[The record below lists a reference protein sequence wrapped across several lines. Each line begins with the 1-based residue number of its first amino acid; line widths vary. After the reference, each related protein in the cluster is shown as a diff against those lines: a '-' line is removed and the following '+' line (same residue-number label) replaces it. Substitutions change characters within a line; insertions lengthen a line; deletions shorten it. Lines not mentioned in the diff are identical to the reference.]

1 MCKNRE
7 QSFVK
12 KSRHGGDWLEALQGD
27 LNLNLIILVCLC
39 REYNCG
45 GVAVHHITLGGGVE
59 ITITVYG
66 EELCTVRARVPLFD
80 NNNLGGVLWRERGG
94 GQGRFLGAGVVQE
107 GA

>member
-1 MCKNRE
+1 M
-7 QSFVK
+7 K

-59 ITITVYG
+59 ITIAVYG
-66 EELCTVRARVPLFD
+66 EELCTVRARAPPFD
-80 NNNLGGVLWRERGG
+80 SNNIGSVLWGERGG
-94 GQGRFLGAGVVQE
+94 GRAGSLGLVWCE
-107 GA
+107 RGA